1 MVPSIPS
8 MSRCGGQQR
17 GLTPGIYCS
26 PHAAE
31 RRFVHSCAGCVEE
44 SLVRVLVCGI
54 LAVEPFGRV
63 DGAHGLGLGVLVE
76 KIEGDIAVPPRRA
89 LMTIWISG

>member
-1 MVPSIPS
+1 
-8 MSRCGGQQR
+8 
-17 GLTPGIYCS
+17 
-26 PHAAE
+26 
-31 RRFVHSCAGCVEE
+31 
-44 SLVRVLVCGI
+44 